1 MSLILYVHPRN
12 PQDRL
17 ISQAVGVLKNNGVI
31 IYPTEAGYA
40 IGCLMN
46 NKRGIDKICQ
56 IRELSK
62 KHNFTLMCRHLS
74 EIATFAKVDNQAYR
88 LLKKNTP
95 GPYTF
100 ILKSTKYL
108 SKRLMNSSKH
118 TIGVRVPDNVIAFAL
133 IKKLGEPLITSSL
146 ILPGNKSTE
155 YDPEEIR
162 YNLKDQVDL
171 ILDGGYLKDA
181 PTTVIDL
188 SDGEIVI
195 AREGAGNLIPFN

>member
-1 MSLILYVHPRN
+1 MSLILFVHPQN

-17 ISQAVGVLKNNGVI
+17 INQAVGVLKSNGVI
-31 IYPTEAGYA
+31 LYPTEVGYA

-56 IRELSK
+56 ILDLSK

-108 SKRLMNSSKH
+108 PKRLMNSSKR
-118 TIGVRVPDNVIAFAL
+118 TIGVRVPNNVIALAL
-133 IKKLGEPLITSSL
+133 LKKLGEPLMTSSL
-146 ILPGNKSTE
+146 ILPVNKSIE

-162 YNLKDQVDL
+162 NNLEDQVDL

-188 SDGEIVI
+188 SDG
-195 AREGAGNLIPFN
+195 